1 MLRSLSLWQRVL
13 LFFLL
18 AMIAGPF
25 IPLMIASLAFRW
37 GWPDLLPTIWWW
49 EKREVAR
56 IPLAWDYIFDPVS
69 RVLPAL
75 QNTIIIAILV
85 TALALVVAI
94 PAARVLA
101 RQKFR
106 GKPLMELFLAAPL
119 IVPEIAVGIG
129 MLLIFLQFGMQ
140 GNLAAIVLAHLIPVL
155 PYMIRVL
162 TSIYG
167 ELDTGMLDQA
177 RLLGANRWQV
187 FLYVE
192 LPLILP
198 GILAAA
204 LFSVLISTNIF
215 LLTFYMG
222 QGQVDTLATLL
233 FAKISG
239 GGSLDPVSA
248 ALTLVITL
256 PGLLFLAVTHRTLR
270 EEVFAGGID
279 KG

>member
-1 MLRSLSLWQRVL
+1 MMKRLSLWQRILL
-13 LFFLL
+13 LFLIM
-18 AMIAGPF
+18 AIAGPF
-25 IPLMIASLAFRW
+25 IPLVIASISFRW
-37 GWPDLLPTIWWW
+37 GWPDLLPSIWWW
-49 EKREVAR
+49 EKRETAR
-56 IPLAWDYIFDPVS
+56 VPLAWDYVIDPVS
-69 RVLPAL
+69 RVFPAF
-75 QNTIIIAILV
+75 QNTLVIAVLV
-85 TALALVVAI
+85 TLLALIIAI
-94 PAARVLA
+94 PAARILA
-101 RQKFR
+101 RHSFR
-106 GKPLMELFLAAPL
+106 GKPLVELFLATPL

-129 MLLIFLQFGMQ
+129 MLLIFLQMGLQ
-140 GNLAAIVLAHLIPVL
+140 GNLFAIVLAHLIPVL

-167 ELDTGMLDQA
+167 ELDGGMLDQA
-177 RLLGANRWQV
+177 MLLGASRRQV
-187 FLYVE
+187 FMHVE

-198 GILAAA
+198 GVLAAA

-233 FAKISG
+233 FSKISG
-239 GGSLDPVSA
+239 GGALDPVSA

-256 PGLLFLAVTHRTLR
+256 PGLLFLGLTHRALK